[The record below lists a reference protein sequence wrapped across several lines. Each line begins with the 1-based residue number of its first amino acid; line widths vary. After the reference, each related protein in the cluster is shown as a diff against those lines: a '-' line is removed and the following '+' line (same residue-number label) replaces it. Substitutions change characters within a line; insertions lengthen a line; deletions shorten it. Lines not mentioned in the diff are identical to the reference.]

1 MSTTPSSKLTWHK
14 SSYSGG
20 AGGNCVEVASPS
32 PARALARDSKTPAGP
47 LLTFASPAW
56 SVFVS
61 HLGAADR
68 RSRN

>member
-1 MSTTPSSKLTWHK
+1 MHLQNSMDSNWRR
-14 SSYSGG
+14 SSYSAPDGG
-20 AGGNCVEVASPS
+20 QCVEVASLPS
-32 PARALARDSKTPAGP
+32 GCAARDSKTPAGP